1 MPSEAASPAAVGKA
15 LVERAIELRR
25 GEELIVASWTHTLP
39 WATACVAEAR
49 RRGARATLLLEDE
62 STFWRSVEIAPATKG
77 WSGIPP
83 SVRAALHE
91 ADALIYFPGPADQPR
106 LRALPPTRG
115 APFHGVD
122 DLWLTLCRKAEVRGV
137 RCLLGYAS
145 DAQGDRWKIPGA
157 LWRSQ
162 MIRAIVDSDPRATG
176 AAGAKAAR
184 TLTKGQE
191 LRLTA
196 PNGTDVRLRLRGR
209 APWIDDGRIG
219 REHRLHR
226 PSVTTAPGGTVVVAV
241 DEASAQGTA
250 IADRPSFLSQGRVD
264 GGQWDL
270 TRGRLT
276 EFWYTSGSEAFEIDF
291 ANAPKGREILGL
303 FAIGLNAALPPGVP
317 QAEDSAA
324 GTVTLAIGG
333 NAAYGGSNPCR
344 FLSWLTIGEATV
356 AVDGEPLVDRGE
368 LLA

>member
-15 LVERAIELRR
+15 LVERAVALRR
-25 GEELIVASWTHTLP
+25 GEELVVASWTHTLA

-49 RRGARATLLLEDE
+49 RLGARATLLLEDE
-62 STFWRSVEIAPATKG
+62 STFWRSVEIAPATRA
-77 WSGIPP
+77 WSGISP
-83 SVRAALHE
+83 SVRAALQE

-106 LRALPPTRG
+106 LRALPPARG
-115 APFHGVD
+115 SPFHGSD
-122 DLWLTLCRKAEVRGV
+122 DAWLALCRKADVRGV

-145 DAQGDRWKIPGA
+145 DAQAERWNIPGA

-162 MIRAIVDSDPRATG
+162 MIRAIVDSDPRATR

-184 TLTKGQE
+184 ILAKGRE

-196 PNGTDVRLRLRGR
+196 PNGTDVRLRLRHR

-226 PSVTTAPGGTVVVAV
+226 PSVTTVPGGTVVVAV
-241 DEASAQGTA
+241 DETSAQGTA
-250 IADRPSFLSQGRVD
+250 IADRPSFLAQGRAD

-270 TRGRLT
+270 ERGRLT
-276 EFWYTSGSEAFEIDF
+276 EYWYTSGSEAFEIEF
-291 ANAPKGREILGL
+291 STAPKGREILGL
-303 FAIGLNAALPPGVP
+303 FAVGLNPALPSGVP
-317 QAEDSAA
+317 QAEDASA

-333 NAAYGGSNPCR
+333 NAAYDGSNSCR
-344 FLSWLTIGEATV
+344 YLSWLTIGEATV
-356 AVDGEPLVDRGE
+356 AVDGAPLVDRGE
-368 LLA
+368 LLS